1 MPNQRA
7 LFSEG
12 ISSLVTRR
20 ILVIDHGTEFLK
32 ILTAE
37 SRYGRVRVLRQHRVD
52 VIQEGIQSPED
63 LQQHLEKV
71 LPQLTSY
78 QVGLVVAQHRC
89 ITQIVD
95 LPQGGKADLA
105 KTAEAEA
112 ARLLGLAD
120 TPLQLDWVLLK
131 PFAQY
136 SNPCLLTVCR
146 ASDVAMQ
153 AEILRTGDS
162 GSEESAFGEMTCG
175 AQALASAAQYLSA
188 RPGEAVIVDLGA
200 NSTTVAVVRSGQLVF
215 ATSLAS
221 GSHHFT
227 EVISRQNECS
237 LEVAENLKR
246 SKDLFSTAENSGPLT
261 DAVKRWFGQVRQI
274 MGEWAEDNPELEVDL
289 TSYPLYLCGGGAQQP
304 GLIAYVNTLGPA
316 GVKTCP
322 SPMSGCTDE
331 EFSPYWLAYGV
342 AQQYLQDKPGALS
355 LLPAAAR
362 QARSRNRVWR
372 RLQTAVLASLCLA
385 GLVMAIGTWQKSSLI
400 MRKRELSQGVEA
412 VLDASKRLEMLSRR
426 LDAKYARIS
435 PVMNLQRRTV
445 ETLQALS
452 IASQFRTNRDCWYV
466 VFGDSHSYAA
476 GTTMP
481 VLGAPPGTDFGVSTN
496 PPPSASRREFVAEI
510 CIVQGGE
517 ATRRILNQV
526 VGELR
531 TAPLF
536 SKVDALP
543 PDRKRNLVD
552 PRVVITNQVF
562 ALAMELAGYDGSAN
576 GGAGSDRPRSSRD
589 SRTGRAMPR
598 AKGERTLPGQTN
610 Y

>member
-1 MPNQRA
+1 MPNRRA

-37 SRYGRVRVLRQHRVD
+37 SRYGRVRVLRQDKVD
-52 VIQEGIQSPED
+52 VIQEGIHSAED

-89 ITQIVD
+89 ITQVVD

-120 TPLQLDWVLLK
+120 TPLQLDWVQLK

-146 ASDVAMQ
+146 ASDVAVQ

-162 GSEESAFGEMTCG
+162 ESEEPAFGEMTCG
-175 AQALASAAQYLSA
+175 AQALASAAQHLSG

-215 ATSLAS
+215 ATSLAL
-221 GSHHFT
+221 GSHQFT
-227 EVISRQNECS
+227 EVISRQNQCS
-237 LEVAENLKR
+237 LEAAENLKR
-246 SKDLFSTAENSGPLT
+246 SENFFTNLENSGLLT
-261 DAVKRWFGQVRQI
+261 DAVKRWFGQVRQV
-274 MGEWAEDNPELEVDL
+274 MGEWAEDNAESEVDPA
-289 TSYPLYLCGGGAQQP
+289 SYPLYLCGGGAQQP
-304 GLIAYVNTLGPA
+304 GLIAYVNTLGPS
-316 GVKTCP
+316 GVKMCP
-322 SPMSGCTDE
+322 SPMSGCGDE
-331 EFSPYWLAYGV
+331 EFSPYWMAYGV
-342 AQQYLQDKPGALS
+342 AQQYLQDRPGSLS

-362 QARSRNRVWR
+362 QARSRDRVWR
-372 RLQTAVLASLCLA
+372 RLQTAVLVSLCLA
-385 GLVMAIGTWQKSSLI
+385 GLVMSVGTWQKSSLI
-400 MRKRELSQGVEA
+400 MRKKELSQEVEA
-412 VLDASKRLEMLSRR
+412 VLDTSKRLEMLSRR

-466 VFGDSHSYAA
+466 VFGDSLSYAA
-476 GTTMP
+476 GTTLP
-481 VLGAPPGTDFGVSTN
+481 VLGAPLGTDSGVSTN
-496 PPPSASRREFVAEI
+496 PPPAVSRREFIAEI

-517 ATRRILNQV
+517 ATRRVLNQV
-526 VGELR
+526 VAELR

-552 PRVVITNQVF
+552 PKVVITNQVF
-562 ALAMELAGYDGSAN
+562 ALAMELAGYDSSATGGN
-576 GGAGSDRPRSSRD
+576 GLDRPHSMRD
-589 SRTGRAMPR
+589 PRTGRTVPR
-598 AKGERTLPGQTN
+598 AKGERVLPGPTN